1 MSGITAKQACKKHK
15 SEPIYEVSV
24 YDIEH
29 KGSFVYQNND
39 TMNVYLTVDEA
50 KVAARNVAY
59 NIAWHDQLMALDN
72 PDWPTEDATMIACVL
87 AGRKVSKKGTIY
99 GFRKIIYAISAQPK
113 EVTDRFVMDKRF
125 KDLQIDEYTK
135 HPKLTKDMFYQWNN

>member
-1 MSGITAKQACKKHK
+1 MKAMSGITAKQACKKHK

-50 KVAARNVAY
+50 KDAARNVAY

-72 PDWPTEDATMIACVL
+72 AYWR
-87 AGRKVSKKGTIY
+87 AGRSA
-99 GFRKIIYAISAQPK
+99 RKA
-113 EVTDRFVMDKRF
+113 RFTASEKSSMPYPHSRRR
-125 KDLQIDEYTK
+125 
-135 HPKLTKDMFYQWNN
+135 